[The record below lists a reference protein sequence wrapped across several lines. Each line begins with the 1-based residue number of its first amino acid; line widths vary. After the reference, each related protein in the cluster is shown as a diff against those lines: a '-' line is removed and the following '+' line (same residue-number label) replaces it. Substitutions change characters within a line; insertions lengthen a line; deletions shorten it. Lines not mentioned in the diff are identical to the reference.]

1 MKNYPN
7 LQVYI
12 IYKTNQKMENTNKHP
27 EIQAAEIVAN
37 SNFEIAH
44 AIETL
49 NTGQVYGDS
58 IIDSLGC
65 IAESLRILSGRQVLP
80 EDYKPWKTFK

>member
-27 EIQAAEIVAN
+27 EIQAAEIVAEAIN
-37 SNFEIAH
+37 DLHYSIEANGPHGNNPTTGANLLDGIFEVAFQLKRIAD
-44 AIETL
+44 ALE
-49 NTGQVYGDS
+49 
-58 IIDSLGC
+58 
-65 IAESLRILSGRQVLP
+65 
-80 EDYKPWKTFK
+80 KK